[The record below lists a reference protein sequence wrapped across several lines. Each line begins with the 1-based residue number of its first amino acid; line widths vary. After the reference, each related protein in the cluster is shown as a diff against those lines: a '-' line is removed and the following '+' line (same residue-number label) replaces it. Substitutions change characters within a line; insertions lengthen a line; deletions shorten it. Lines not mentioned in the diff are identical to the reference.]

1 MINDHLLEAIR
12 EDADLLTKTDMWLEE
27 EKNYFT
33 EQLRKTIE
41 ELKPILLAIAIK
53 QKLQQQNMVPRQKFI
68 RSNTGQIENVV
79 IDFCKLPEA
88 LKDMVYNSK
97 DTLDQLM
104 AAGNIATWQI
114 DGYDVNTC
122 MQMTSKGI

>member
-1 MINDHLLEAIR
+1 MIHDHLLEAIR
-12 EDADLLTKTDMWLEE
+12 HDADLLTKSDAWLEE

-33 EQLRKTIE
+33 EQMRKSIE

-68 RSNTGQIENVV
+68 RGSTGQIENVV

-88 LKDMVYNSK
+88 LRDMLNNGR
-97 DTLDQLM
+97 DTLDQLI
-104 AAGNIATWQI
+104 AAGNVATWQI

-122 MQMTSKGI
+122 LQMVPKGI

>member
-88 LKDMVYNSK
+88 LKDIVYNSK

>member
-12 EDADLLTKTDMWLEE
+12 EDADLLTKTDAWLEE
-27 EKNYFT
+27 EKNFFT

-68 RSNTGQIENVV
+68 RGNTGQIEDVV

-88 LKDMVYNSK
+88 LKDIIYNSK
-97 DTLDQLM
+97 DTLDQLI
-104 AAGNIATWQI
+104 AAGNVATWQI

-122 MQMTSKGI
+122 MQMVPKGI

>member
-53 QKLQQQNMVPRQKFI
+53 KKLQQQNMVPRQKFI

>member
-33 EQLRKTIE
+33 EQLRKNIE

-68 RSNTGQIENVV
+68 RNSTGQIENVV

-97 DTLDQLM
+97 DTLDQLI

>member
-33 EQLRKTIE
+33 EQLRKNIE

-68 RSNTGQIENVV
+68 RNSTGQIENVV
-79 IDFCKLPEA
+79 IDFFKLPEA

-97 DTLDQLM
+97 DTLDQLI

>member
-12 EDADLLTKTDMWLEE
+12 EDADLLTKSDAWLEE
-27 EKNYFT
+27 EKNFFT

-53 QKLQQQNMVPRQKFI
+53 QKLQQQNMVPRQKFV
-68 RSNTGQIENVV
+68 RGNTGQIEDVV

-88 LKDMVYNSK
+88 LRDILYNSK
-97 DTLDQLM
+97 DTLDQLI
-104 AAGNIATWQI
+104 AAGNVATWQI

-122 MQMTSKGI
+122 MQMVPKGI

>member
-104 AAGNIATWQI
+104 AA
-114 DGYDVNTC
+114 V
-122 MQMTSKGI
+122 TSPHGR